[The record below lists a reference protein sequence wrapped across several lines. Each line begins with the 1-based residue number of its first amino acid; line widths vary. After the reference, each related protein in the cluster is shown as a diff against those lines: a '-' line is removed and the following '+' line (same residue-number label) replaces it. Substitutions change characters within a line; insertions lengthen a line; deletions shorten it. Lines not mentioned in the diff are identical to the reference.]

1 MVGEET
7 TRLGVECVCVEG
19 GVSGDLYHFAKGML
33 DPAALAAAASSGM
46 GERRVGGAVRKMLCV
61 GRQELGL

>member
-1 MVGEET
+1 M
-7 TRLGVECVCVEG
+7 CVEG